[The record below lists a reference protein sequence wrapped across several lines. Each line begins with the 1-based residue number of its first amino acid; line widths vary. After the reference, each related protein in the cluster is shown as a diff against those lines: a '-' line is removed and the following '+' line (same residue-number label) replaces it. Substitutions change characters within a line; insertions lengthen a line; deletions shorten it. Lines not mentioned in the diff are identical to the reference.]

1 MGHEPSVRQSAPKEP
16 AVSVYSTLFFAGSV
30 PHGVLGTLFTV
41 PSSKVAVLRDMEQF
55 TGGAADL
62 FNVQISVSGL
72 PTIVWYLNS
81 APASSWH
88 QWTGR
93 TVIPA
98 GGLIQAFAQN
108 ANDQLIV
115 SGYLL
120 DSP

>member
-1 MGHEPSVRQSAPKEP
+1 M
-16 AVSVYSTLFFAGSV
+16 

-41 PSSKVAVLRDMEQF
+41 PSSDVCVIRDMEQF

-62 FNVQISVSGL
+62 FNVQISVSGSL
-72 PTIVWYLNS
+72 SIVWYLSS

-93 TVIPA
+93 VVVPP
-98 GGLIQAFAQN
+98 GGLIQAFASN

-120 DSP
+120 SAP